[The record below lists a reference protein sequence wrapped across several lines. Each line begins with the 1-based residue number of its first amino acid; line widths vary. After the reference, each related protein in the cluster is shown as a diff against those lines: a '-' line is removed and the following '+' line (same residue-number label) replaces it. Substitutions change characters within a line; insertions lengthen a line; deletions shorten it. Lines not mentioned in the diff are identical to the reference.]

1 MDIVAAAEH
10 PQSEQPEH
18 MQRYHKRIV
27 RSAKLDATGGKQPHG
42 VPLRET
48 ELGKSLHNQEPMSHA
63 PSPIYGSLQG
73 LKR

>member
-1 MDIVAAAEH
+1 
-10 PQSEQPEH
+10 
-18 MQRYHKRIV
+18 
-27 RSAKLDATGGKQPHG
+27 
-42 VPLRET
+42 LRET